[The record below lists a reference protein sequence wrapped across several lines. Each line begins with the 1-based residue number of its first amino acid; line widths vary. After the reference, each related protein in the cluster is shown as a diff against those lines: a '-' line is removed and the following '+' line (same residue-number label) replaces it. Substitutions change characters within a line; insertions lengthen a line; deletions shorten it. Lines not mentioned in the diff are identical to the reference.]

1 MKTRDRQVLL
11 HIILLALVLISI
23 FPIIFSIS
31 NSFKTLQDS
40 FNNILSLVPKEFTLE
55 NYKYVFGRLPIFK
68 IILNTFI
75 IAFMVSSIKILTSI
89 LVAYSFVYYDFRG
102 KNFIYLVFLATM
114 FIPFTVTMIPNYLIV
129 SKLKLSNTIWGV
141 MLPQFAKV
149 LRIFLLRQ
157 SMKTI
162 PASLI
167 EVSKIDGVDE
177 WIILKNIILPIIKSS
192 IVSTA
197 IIFFIN
203 SWNEYVWS
211 VLIISS
217 QDNYTLSPALQMF
230 ISSESGTDFPIAM
243 AVSVMTMIIPL
254 ILFKFSKDML
264 FLHEFIQLFVKASG
278 ENLEVLNW
286 FLFLQICIGLKA

>member
-278 ENLEVLNW
+278 ENLEVLN
-286 FLFLQICIGLKA
+286 

>member
-1 MKTRDRQVLL
+1 MKTKDKQVLL

-23 FPIIFSIS
+23 FPIIFAIS

-40 FNNILSLVPKEFTLE
+40 FNNILSLVPKEFTLD
-55 NYKYVFGRLPIFK
+55 NYKYVFGRLPLFK

-75 IAFMVSSIKILTSI
+75 IAFMVSSVKILTSI
-89 LVAYSFVYYDFRG
+89 LAAYSFVYYDFRG
-102 KNFIYLVFLATM
+102 KSFIYLVFLATM

-129 SKLKLSNTIWGV
+129 SKLKLSDTIWGV
-141 MLPQFAKV
+141 MLPQFADV
-149 LRIFLLRQ
+149 LGIFLLRQ

-177 WIILKNIILPIIKSS
+177 WRILKDIILPIIKPS

-203 SWNEYVWS
+203 SWNEYVWP

-217 QDNYTLSPALQMF
+217 QDNYTLSLALQMF
-230 ISSESGTDFPIAM
+230 ISSEGGTDFPIAM
-243 AVSVMTMIIPL
+243 AVSVITMIIPL
-254 ILFKFSKDML
+254 ILFIIFQRHIIST
-264 FLHEFIQLFVKASG
+264 FISSG
-278 ENLEVLNW
+278 
-286 FLFLQICIGLKA
+286 IK